1 MSANKKVIKMS
12 ITEREKL
19 VLNAI
24 VNYYLNFGDT
34 IGSRTLVKKYG
45 IDLSSAT
52 IRNVMADLEDMG
64 FIAKTHTSSAR
75 SSSLRDL
82 STLSPEEAA

>member
-34 IGSRTLVKKYG
+34 KIGRAHV
-45 IDLSSAT
+45 
-52 IRNVMADLEDMG
+52 
-64 FIAKTHTSSAR
+64 
-75 SSSLRDL
+75 
-82 STLSPEEAA
+82 